1 MDTKEILADLRAR
14 FGNVTVLYANDIA
27 VLLDK
32 KSTGAVYELI
42 KRGGLPFP
50 IKMIGGRPAV
60 SIYDVADWLAGDAEP
75 RPKATEPKDKAA
87 LPTPKYKVGN
97 AMAKAMALLRGQ
109 CNFLSQVEAE
119 LNKILMANELAAKA
133 KADARADAG
142 GKAGEANQPTNTP
155 RAKRTLKTRPDII

>member
-1 MDTKEILADLRAR
+1 MDKKEILADLRRR
-14 FGNVTVLYANDIA
+14 FGDVTVLYAKDIG
-27 VLLDK
+27 VLLSSP
-32 KSTGAVYELI
+32 STGAVYELI

-50 IKMIGGRPAV
+50 VKPVGGRPAAA
-60 SIYDVADWLAGDAEP
+60 IYDVADWLAGDTEP
-75 RPKATEPKDKAA
+75 RPKATEPEDKAA

-97 AMAKAMALLRGQ
+97 AMAKAMALLRDQ

-142 GKAGEANQPTNTP
+142 GKAGEANQPTNIP